1 MIHLASTLA
10 APCGT
15 PHQMPDLLVA
25 RADGSLLHS
34 KPLLSRAT
42 VTIGRH
48 PEGGV
53 VIPDDRVSRR
63 HALVFEHEGDW
74 YAVDLDSTGGIEGPG
89 GPTTMLQFDPAEA
102 WINLGPVVIW
112 VDGIKPKI
120 ASPTPRPIKRNQT
133 PILRTREDYVDRAVP
148 GNPSDSTSLLIACHR
163 SDGRQGR
170 LRLLDLAGADRVLIG
185 SDPGCDVVVEDESVA
200 KMDCLIYRE
209 GLNWSLVDLRPVVS
223 ETRKTPRRRR
233 LGPGVSHQ
241 VGPLTLAAVASE
253 PAIPRLSCD
262 GQALFDEALDVPDLG
277 SIFANPTITN
287 ERRNPENPGDQND

>member
-1 MIHLASTLA
+1 
-10 APCGT
+10 
-15 PHQMPDLLVA
+15 MPDLLVA

-34 KPLLSRAT
+34 KPLPARAT

-48 PEGGV
+48 PESGV

-63 HALVFEHEGDW
+63 HALVFEHEGNW
-74 YAVDLDSTGGIEGPG
+74 HAVDLDSTAGIEGPG
-89 GPTTMLQFDPAEA
+89 GPTTIVQFDPAEA

-112 VDGIKPKI
+112 VDGINPKI
-120 ASPTPRPIKRNQT
+120 PSHPPRPIERHQA

-148 GNPSDSTSLLIACHR
+148 GPPSDAGPFLIALHR
-163 SDGRQGR
+163 SDEHRGG

-185 SDPGCDVVVEDESVA
+185 REPACDVVVEDESVA
-200 KMDCLIYRE
+200 EMDCLIYRE
-209 GLNWSLVDLRPVVS
+209 GSKWALVDLRPEAS
-223 ETRKTPRRRR
+223 RTRKIPRRKR

-241 VGPLTLAAVASE
+241 IGPLTLAAVASE
-253 PAIPRLSCD
+253 PAIPRLSAD

-287 ERRNPENPGDQND
+287 ERRNPEKPGDQNA

>member
-1 MIHLASTLA
+1 
-10 APCGT
+10 
-15 PHQMPDLLVA
+15 MPDLLVA

-34 KPLLSRAT
+34 KPLPARAT

-48 PEGGV
+48 PESGV

-63 HALVFEHEGDW
+63 HALVFEHEGTW
-74 YAVDLDSTGGIEGPG
+74 HAVDLDSTAGIEGPG
-89 GPTTMLQFDPAEA
+89 GPTALLQFDPAEA

-120 ASPTPRPIKRNQT
+120 PVHPPRPIERKQT

-148 GNPSDSTSLLIACHR
+148 GAASDAGSLLIAFHR
-163 SDGRQGR
+163 SDAHRGG

-185 SDPGCDVVVEDESVA
+185 RDPTCDVVVEDESVSE
-200 KMDCLIYRE
+200 MDCLIYRE
-209 GLNWSLVDLRPVVS
+209 GSKWSLVDLRP
-223 ETRKTPRRRR
+223 EALHAPKTPRRRR

-241 VGPLTLAAVASE
+241 IGPLTLAAVASE
-253 PAIPRLSCD
+253 PAIPRLSAD
-262 GQALFDEALDVPDLG
+262 GQALFDETLDVPDLG

-287 ERRNPENPGDQND
+287 ERPIPDKSGDQNA